1 MKYHLET
8 ICTKLKRGEVVALPT
23 ETVYGLAASL
33 KHPEAIN
40 EIFSL
45 KGRPKDNPLIVHG
58 ASFLQVEHYCEE
70 IPLGLHILTETFWPG
85 PLTLVVKAK
94 PKLLPTQVSAGL
106 ETIALRVPKHSL
118 TLKVLEEVGP
128 LVMPSANLSGKPSA
142 TRAEHVE
149 IDFGK
154 NFPVLDG
161 GACCLGMESTV
172 LIYRNGRWEIA
183 RLGAISSEELGQILG
198 YEPSLFSRKNGQP
211 LISPGQKYRHYAPL
225 ANLIL
230 DQTVSPESVG
240 VVLGFS
246 DREYPK
252 NCRFFELGTSF
263 DAGEVSKNL
272 YHVLRRLDQELVDKI
287 WVDMDFPQAGLWLT
301 IAERLFKASC

>member
-1 MKYHLET
+1 MRCHVET
-8 ICTKLKRGEVVALPT
+8 ICAKLRDGEVVALPT

-33 KHPEAIN
+33 SHPEAIN
-40 EIFSL
+40 QIFSL

-58 ASFLQVEHYCEE
+58 ASFLDVEHYCEE
-70 IPLGLHILTETFWPG
+70 IPLNLKVLTETFWPG

-94 PKLLPTQVSAGL
+94 PNLLPPNVSAGL
-106 ETIALRVPKHSL
+106 ETIALRVPKHPL
-118 TLKVLEEVGP
+118 TLKVLQEVGP

-149 IDFGK
+149 IDFGAD
-154 NFPVLDG
+154 FPVLDG
-161 GACCLGMESTV
+161 GSCSLGMESTV
-172 LIYRNGRWEIA
+172 LIYRNGRWEVA
-183 RLGAISSEELGQILG
+183 RMGAISSEELGQILG
-198 YEPSLFSRKNGQP
+198 YEPCLFSQKKGQP
-211 LISPGQKYRHYAPL
+211 PVSPGQKYRHYAPL
-225 ANLIL
+225 ATLIL
-230 DQTVSPESVG
+230 DQTISPESVG
-240 VVLGFS
+240 VVLGFG
-246 DREYPK
+246 DRKYPK

-272 YHVLRRLDQELVDKI
+272 YHVLRRLDQESVDKA